1 MSSRRRRRG
10 PLLGLA
16 LLLATACAAKQTEVG
31 GVALALGSDARELDP
46 AEVAQRGAAAVGVIT
61 TDVSRGLAFVV
72 DPEGY
77 LITSRHVIEDGDHV
91 EKISFPGLNP
101 PREFRSIKIVYIDPL
116 RDLALLRIEADEP
129 LPFLELATDSAAP
142 VETYLKA
149 ADRVLLLAR
158 GEDKDE
164 TFIAHA
170 GRVDD
175 LQVFNPALGDG
186 AFVGLTNDVRQG
198 QSGGPVLDRYGRAVG
213 IVTWTWRHRVGGYA
227 IPIAEATRMLHER
240 PKLDMAGEQEARAK
254 ARATKF
260 VDAVYAGHL
269 EQARRMLSP
278 TYARSVRE
286 ETMDR
291 ITASVSGPGSEA
303 VGFFFAAL
311 EDLVGELEDGR
322 EAEQMENFREMVMR
336 TGSRQ
341 FRDSLGVGDEI
352 GGELVVS
359 FFFELG
365 KAYMSA
371 RYWGEME
378 PEEAIETALFNLRTL
393 DAARTFAFASLTATL
408 EEGPAEITKIEV
420 LPGVYAPKAVV
431 TLRSPGRPGSM
442 VMQLRM
448 EWGDWYVAQV
458 QTVGGP

>member
-1 MSSRRRRRG
+1 M
-10 PLLGLA
+10 GLA
-16 LLLATACAAKQTEVG
+16 LLLSAACAAKQTEVG
-31 GVALALGSDARELDP
+31 GVALVEGSDARELNP
-46 AEVAQRGAAAVGVIT
+46 GEVAQRGAAAVGVIT

-91 EKISFPGLNP
+91 EKISFPGLEP
-101 PREFRSIKIVYIDPL
+101 PREFRSVKIVYIDPI

-129 LPFLELATDSAAP
+129 LPFLELATDAATP

-158 GEDKDE
+158 SEEKEE
-164 TFIAHA
+164 TFVAHA

-213 IVTWTWRHRVGGYA
+213 VVTWTWRHRIGGYA
-227 IPIAEATRMLHER
+227 IPIAEATRMLLER
-240 PKLDMAGEQEARAK
+240 PQLDLASEQEARAK

-269 EQARRMLSP
+269 DQARRMLSP
-278 TYARSVRE
+278 TYARSIRE
-286 ETMDR
+286 ETMEL
-291 ITASVSGPGSEA
+291 ITDSVSGPGSEA

-322 EAEQMENFREMVMR
+322 EAEQMESFREMVMR

-341 FRDSLGVGDEI
+341 FRESLGVGDAI

-371 RYWGEME
+371 RYWGEMG
-378 PEEAIETALFNLRTL
+378 PEEAIDTALQRLRTL
-393 DAARTFAFASLTATL
+393 DAARTFAFASLTASL
-408 EEGPAEITKIEV
+408 DEGPAEITKVEV
-420 LPGVYAPKAVV
+420 IPGVYAPQAVV
-431 TLRSPGRPGSM
+431 TLKNKGRPGSM
-442 VMQLRM
+442 VMQMRM

-458 QTVGGP
+458 QTVGGL